1 MIITYLQIMEV
12 LGSTVPQNSTL
23 GQLSKCTALLM
34 IVCMSECLKNEQ
46 VDPGFRRDTV
56 KICVLYFKLIV
67 CPVMCEGVL
76 C

>member
-67 CPVMCEGVL
+67 
-76 C
+76 